1 MYIILAYLPCTD
13 YSPPQELLDDP
24 LYIGLR
30 HKRIQGKE
38 YDEFI
43 DEFITACKA
52 RYGASVL
59 MHFEDFGNHNAFR
72 LLSNYIDNTC
82 CFNDDIQGE
91 LLVKCSDSIFVK
103 LFTFLSWQ
111 ILQSYGNKE
120 SPFIFSSLYF
130 RYSIRRFGRSYRQF
144 ENH

>member
-1 MYIILAYLPCTD
+1 MHRILAYLPCTD
-13 YSPPQELLDDP
+13 CSSPQELLDDP

-91 LLVKCSDSIFVK
+91 LLVNFFHICILFHLFV
-103 LFTFLSWQ
+103 LADFTTR
-111 ILQSYGNKE
+111 IYGNKE
-120 SPFIFSSLYF
+120 SPFIF
-130 RYSIRRFGRSYRQF
+130 
-144 ENH
+144 